1 MAAGPSGLLSETANS
16 GRNRGINMITHLI
29 NQITKGV
36 VVPTEWNLSTIVNCY
51 KKGGMLWREETIR
64 ERN

>member
-16 GRNRGINMITHLI
+16 GRNGEINMITHLI

-36 VVPTEWNLSTIVNCY
+36 GVPTEWNLSTIVNCY
-51 KKGGMLWREETIR
+51 KKGGML
-64 ERN
+64 

>member
-16 GRNRGINMITHLI
+16 GRNGEINMITHLI
-29 NQITKGV
+29 NQITKAV

-51 KKGGMLWREETIR
+51 KKGGMF
-64 ERN
+64 

>member
-1 MAAGPSGLLSETANS
+1 MAAGPSGLLSETVNS
-16 GRNRGINMITHLI
+16 GGDGGINMITDLI
-29 NQITKGV
+29 NQITIGV

-51 KKGGMLWREETIR
+51 KKGEMLWREETIR